1 MYVSSTLW
9 YNLNIQVINMTK
21 LAQIHFD
28 IPLKQKE
35 IIHQLAKNDGMNDS
49 DFYRQIINH
58 EIISQKANLAS
69 QKLIKNIQNDQ
80 APRIHN
86 EKELQAWLKK

>member
-1 MYVSSTLW
+1 
-9 YNLNIQVINMTK
+9 MTK

-35 IIHQLAKNDGMNDS
+35 IIHKLAKNDGMNDS